1 MHSVLNTPGTPCAT
15 TFAYRLDPGCRTE
28 RRGCGGVQIS
38 QTTVGW
44 LLFAAAGLTLAA
56 GLLLRSLVGRRRG
69 AADDADLDDKI
80 LMPTFVLCCGLCL
93 TAIFLLGYEALA

>member
-1 MHSVLNTPGTPCAT
+1 VWWVP
-15 TFAYRLDPGCRTE
+15 
-28 RRGCGGVQIS
+28 VS

-44 LLFAAAGLTLAA
+44 LLFAAAGVTLIA
-56 GLLLRSLVGRRRG
+56 GLGLRSLLGRRRG
-69 AADDADLDDKI
+69 TSDDADLDDKI

>member
-1 MHSVLNTPGTPCAT
+1 MQL
-15 TFAYRLDPGCRTE
+15 
-28 RRGCGGVQIS
+28 S

-44 LLFAAAGLTLAA
+44 LLFAVAGLTLVA
-56 GLLLRSLVGRRRG
+56 GLMLRSLIGRRRG
-69 AADDADLDDKI
+69 TSDDADLDDKI

>member
-1 MHSVLNTPGTPCAT
+1 M
-15 TFAYRLDPGCRTE
+15 
-28 RRGCGGVQIS
+28 QIS

-56 GLLLRSLVGRRRG
+56 RTRAAVDARPSTRSTT
-69 AADDADLDDKI
+69 DDADLDDKI

>member
-1 MHSVLNTPGTPCAT
+1 M
-15 TFAYRLDPGCRTE
+15 Y
-28 RRGCGGVQIS
+28 GVQIS

-44 LLFAAAGLTLAA
+44 LLFAAAAITLGTGLV
-56 GLLLRSLVGRRRG
+56 LRAVLGRRRETT
-69 AADDADLDDKI
+69 DDADLDDKI

>member
-1 MHSVLNTPGTPCAT
+1 M
-15 TFAYRLDPGCRTE
+15 
-28 RRGCGGVQIS
+28 QIS

-44 LLFAAAGLTLAA
+44 LLFAAAAVTLGI
-56 GLLLRSLVGRRRG
+56 GLLLRSILGRRRE

>member
-1 MHSVLNTPGTPCAT
+1 MQL
-15 TFAYRLDPGCRTE
+15 
-28 RRGCGGVQIS
+28 S

-44 LLFAAAGLTLAA
+44 LLFVAAGLTLVA
-56 GLLLRSLVGRRRG
+56 GLVVRSLIGRRRG
-69 AADDADLDDKI
+69 TSDDADLDDKI

>member
-1 MHSVLNTPGTPCAT
+1 M
-15 TFAYRLDPGCRTE
+15 
-28 RRGCGGVQIS
+28 QIS

-44 LLFAAAGLTLAA
+44 LLFAAAGLTFLVGLAV
-56 GLLLRSLVGRRRG
+56 RSFVGRRRETTDG
-69 AADDADLDDKI
+69 ADLDDKI

>member
-1 MHSVLNTPGTPCAT
+1 M
-15 TFAYRLDPGCRTE
+15 
-28 RRGCGGVQIS
+28 QIS

-44 LLFAAAGLTLAA
+44 LLFAAAALTLGI
-56 GLLLRSLVGRRRG
+56 GLVLRSILGRRRDS
-69 AADDADLDDKI
+69 ADDADLDDKI

>member
-1 MHSVLNTPGTPCAT
+1 V
-15 TFAYRLDPGCRTE
+15 R
-28 RRGCGGVQIS
+28 IS

-44 LLFAAAGLTLAA
+44 LLFAAAALTLVA
-56 GLLLRSLVGRRRG
+56 GLALRSFLGRRRE
-69 AADDADLDDKI
+69 APDDGDLDDKI

>member
-1 MHSVLNTPGTPCAT
+1 M
-15 TFAYRLDPGCRTE
+15 
-28 RRGCGGVQIS
+28 QIS

-56 GLLLRSLVGRRRG
+56 GLALRSFIDKRREVP
-69 AADDADLDDKI
+69 DDGELDDKI

>member
-1 MHSVLNTPGTPCAT
+1 M
-15 TFAYRLDPGCRTE
+15 
-28 RRGCGGVQIS
+28 QIS

-44 LLFAAAGLTLAA
+44 LLFAAAAVTLGIGLV
-56 GLLLRSLVGRRRG
+56 LRSILGRRRE

>member
-1 MHSVLNTPGTPCAT
+1 LQV
-15 TFAYRLDPGCRTE
+15 
-28 RRGCGGVQIS
+28 S

-44 LLFAAAGLTLAA
+44 LLFAAAALTLVA
-56 GLLLRSLVGRRRG
+56 GLALRWMLGRRRQSS
-69 AADDADLDDKI
+69 DDGDLDDKI

>member
-1 MHSVLNTPGTPCAT
+1 MH
-15 TFAYRLDPGCRTE
+15 
-28 RRGCGGVQIS
+28 IS

-44 LLFAAAGLTLAA
+44 LLFAAAGLTLVA
-56 GLLLRSLVGRRRG
+56 GVVLRSLIGRRR
-69 AADDADLDDKI
+69 ATSDDADLDDKI